1 MISIMHMPWI
11 GRELEVIGSFDPT
24 YVGRKGLVIEETQ
37 RTLIIDEEGKQI
49 CLPKQEINFK
59 IGQENVVIKGSYV
72 LQRSED
78 RIHRKYRSWNDARHR
93 NRR

>member
-1 MISIMHMPWI
+1 MSSIIHMPWI

-24 YVGRKGLVIEETQ
+24 YLGRKGLVIEETQ
-37 RTLIIDEEGKQI
+37 RTLIINEEGRNI

-59 IGQENVVIKGSYV
+59 IDREDVVIKGSFV

-78 RIHRKYRSWNDARHR
+78 RIHRKYRG
-93 NRR
+93 

>member
-1 MISIMHMPWI
+1 MSSIIHMPWI

-24 YVGRKGLVIEETQ
+24 YLGRKGLVIEETQ
-37 RTLIIDEEGKQI
+37 RTLIINEEGRNI

-59 IGQENVVIKGSYV
+59 IDREDIVIKGSFV

-78 RIHRKYRSWNDARHR
+78 RIHRKYRG
-93 NRR
+93 

>member
-1 MISIMHMPWI
+1 MSSIMHMPWI

-24 YVGRKGLVIEETQ
+24 YLGRKGLVIEETQ
-37 RTLIIDEEGKQI
+37 RTLIINEEGRNI

-59 IGQENVVIKGSYV
+59 IDCEDIVIKGSFV

-78 RIHRKYRSWNDARHR
+78 RIHRKYRG
-93 NRR
+93 

>member
-1 MISIMHMPWI
+1 MSSIMHMPWI

-24 YVGRKGLVIEETQ
+24 YLGRKGLVIEETQ
-37 RTLIIDEEGKQI
+37 RTLIINEEGRNI

-59 IGQENVVIKGSYV
+59 IDREDIVIKGSFV

-78 RIHRKYRSWNDARHR
+78 RIHRKYRG
-93 NRR
+93 

>member
-1 MISIMHMPWI
+1 MSSIIHMPWI

-24 YVGRKGLVIEETQ
+24 YLGRKGLVIEETQ
-37 RTLIIDEEGKQI
+37 RTLIINEEGRNI

-59 IGQENVVIKGSYV
+59 IDCEDIVIKGSFV

-78 RIHRKYRSWNDARHR
+78 RIHRKYRG
-93 NRR
+93 